1 MRLPFLKTKPPTE
14 TAAQT
19 TVWQRR
25 AAAESGTLGP
35 IPYAT
40 YDEMERDAMVQTA
53 LTVKRLGVLAAK
65 WTLEP
70 CGDSARDR
78 FAASLLA
85 RMEGDPVSV
94 LQGAMDAFAKGWSV
108 QEMVLEPEGGKVWL
122 RAVRPK
128 DPADFGVELD
138 PFGAMTGLV
147 LRVPGEAERK
157 LPAGK
162 FIVYRNRAG
171 YGRPKGLS
179 DLDAAYP
186 HWQAKRRL
194 LDAWRAHLARFAS
207 PTLLGRYGPGVPA
220 SQQEALLGA
229 LNRLPDH
236 AAITVSKEIEVG
248 TLDSSTDASTG
259 FMDAIAF
266 HNREIS
272 RSILGQT
279 LTTDE
284 GARVGSLALGRVHLQ
299 VMLLQLQ
306 ALRRELAEGV
316 MTEGLLRPLVE
327 LNLGPGPTPR
337 FAFEESPVPAFTLG
351 TA

>member
-1 MRLPFLKTKPPTE
+1 MRIPFLSKKSRPE
-14 TAAQT
+14 SAAQT
-19 TVWQRR
+19 TIWQRR
-25 AAAESGTLGP
+25 AAAEPGAPGP
-35 IPYAT
+35 LSYAT

-65 WTLEP
+65 WTIES
-70 CGDSARDR
+70 CGDAARDR
-78 FAASLLA
+78 LANDLLS

-108 QEMVLEPEGGKVWL
+108 QEMVLEQEAGRVWL

-128 DPADFGVELD
+128 DPSSFGVELD
-138 PFGAMTGLV
+138 EFGAMTGLV
-147 LRVPGEAERK
+147 LKVPGEAERK
-157 LPAGK
+157 LPLGK
-162 FIVYRNRAG
+162 FIVYRHRSG
-171 YGRPKGLS
+171 YARPKGMS

-194 LDAWRAHLARFAS
+194 LEAWRSHLARFAS
-207 PTLLGRYGPGVPA
+207 PTLLGRYGSTVPA
-220 SQQEALLGA
+220 AQQEALLGA
-229 LNRLPDH
+229 LNGIAQHSAL
-236 AAITVSKEIEVG
+236 TVPADIEVE
-248 TLDSSTDASTG
+248 TLAGHADASTG

-266 HNREIS
+266 HNREIA

-306 ALRRELAEGV
+306 ALRREMAEAV
-316 MTEGLLRPLVE
+316 ITEGLLRPLIE

-337 FAFEESPVPAFTLG
+337 FTFEETPVPAFTAG

>member
-1 MRLPFLKTKPPTE
+1 MRIPFFSKKRPE
-14 TAAQT
+14 VAAQT
-19 TVWQRR
+19 TLWQRR
-25 AAAESGTLGP
+25 AAAEPGAPGP
-35 IPYAT
+35 IPYGT

-65 WTLEP
+65 WSIVS
-70 CGDSARDR
+70 CGDAARDR
-78 FAASLLA
+78 LAAELLA

-108 QEMVLEPEGGKVWL
+108 QEMVLVEEGGRVWL
-122 RAVRPK
+122 QAVRPK
-128 DPADFGVELD
+128 DPSSFGVEMD
-138 PFGAMTGLV
+138 EFGAMTGLV
-147 LRVPGEAERK
+147 LKVPGETERN
-157 LPAGK
+157 LPLGK
-162 FIVYRNRAG
+162 FVVYRHRSG
-171 YGRPKGLS
+171 YGRPKGMS

-194 LDAWRAHLARFAS
+194 LEAWRAHLARFAS

-220 SQQEALLGA
+220 AQQEALLSA
-229 LNRLPDH
+229 LNKLPDH
-236 AAITVSKEIEVG
+236 AALTVPTEIEVG
-248 TLDSSTDASTG
+248 TLGGATDASTG

-266 HNREIS
+266 HNREIA

-284 GARVGSLALGRVHLQ
+284 GARVGSLALGKVHLQ

-306 ALRRELAEGV
+306 ALRRELAEAV
-316 MTEGLLRPLVE
+316 MTEGLLRPLIE
-327 LNLGPGPTPR
+327 MNLGPGPTPR
-337 FAFEESPVPAFTLG
+337 FAFDESPVPAFTEG

>member
-1 MRLPFLKTKPPTE
+1 MRIPFLSKKRPE
-14 TAAQT
+14 AAAQT
-19 TVWQRR
+19 TLWQRR
-25 AAAESGTLGP
+25 AAAEPGAPGP
-35 IPYAT
+35 IPYGT

-53 LTVKRLGVLAAK
+53 LTVKRLGVLAAR
-65 WTLEP
+65 WEIAS
-70 CGDSARDR
+70 CGDPARDR
-78 FAASLLA
+78 LARELLA

-108 QEMVLEPEGGKVWL
+108 QEMVLEEERGRVWL

-128 DPADFGVELD
+128 DPASFGIELD
-138 PFGAMTGLV
+138 EFGAMTGL
-147 LRVPGEAERK
+147 LLKVPGETERS
-157 LPAGK
+157 LPLGK
-162 FIVYRNRAG
+162 FIVYRHRAG

-194 LDAWRAHLARFAS
+194 LESWRSHLARFAS

-220 SQQEALLGA
+220 AQQEALLGA

-236 AAITVSKEIEVG
+236 AALTVPTEIEVG
-248 TLDSSTDASTG
+248 TLGVGTDASTG
-259 FMDAIAF
+259 FMDAVAF
-266 HNREIS
+266 HNREIA

-284 GARVGSLALGRVHLQ
+284 GARVGSLALGKVHLQ

-306 ALRRELAEGV
+306 ALRRELAEAV

-337 FAFEESPVPAFTLG
+337 FVFEESPVPAFTEG

>member
-1 MRLPFLKTKPPTE
+1 MRIPFFSRKPRAE
-14 TAAQT
+14 AAAQT
-19 TVWQRR
+19 TIWQRR
-25 AAAESGTLGP
+25 AAAEPGAPGP
-35 IPYAT
+35 IPYPT

-65 WTLEP
+65 WTILPSGEP
-70 CGDSARDR
+70 ARDR
-78 FAASLLA
+78 LANDLLA
-85 RMEGDPVSV
+85 RMGGDPVSV

-108 QEMVLEPEGGKVWL
+108 QEMVLEEVDGGVWL

-128 DPADFGVELD
+128 DPQDFGVELD
-138 PFGAMTGLV
+138 EFGAMTGLV
-147 LRVPGEAERK
+147 LKVPGETERR
-157 LPAGK
+157 LPLGK
-162 FIVYRNRAG
+162 FIVYRHRPG
-171 YGRPKGLS
+171 YGRPKGMS

-194 LDAWRAHLARFAS
+194 LEAWRAHLARFAS
-207 PTLLGRYGPGVPA
+207 PTLLGRYGPSVPA
-220 SQQEALLGA
+220 TQQEALLSA
-229 LNRLPDH
+229 LNGLPDH
-236 AAITVSKEIEVG
+236 AALTVPTDIEVG
-248 TLDSSTDASTG
+248 TLGVGSDASTG

-266 HNREIS
+266 HNREIA
-272 RSILGQT
+272 RAILGQT

-306 ALRRELAEGV
+306 ALRRELAEAV
-316 MTEGLLRPLVE
+316 MTEGLLRPLIE

-337 FAFEESPVPAFTLG
+337 FTFVESPVPAFTEG

>member
-1 MRLPFLKTKPPTE
+1 MRIPFLTKRFRPE
-14 TAAQT
+14 AAAQT
-19 TVWQRR
+19 TLWQRR
-25 AAAESGTLGP
+25 AAAAPGAPGP

-53 LTVKRLGVLAAK
+53 LTVKRLGVLSAK
-65 WTLEP
+65 WSIEP
-70 CGDSARDR
+70 CGDAARDR
-78 FAASLLA
+78 LAKDLLA

-108 QEMVLEPEGGKVWL
+108 QEMVLQAEGGRVWL

-138 PFGAMTGLV
+138 PYGAVTGLT
-147 LRVPGEAERK
+147 LNVPGEHGRR
-157 LPAGK
+157 LPLGK
-162 FIVYRNRAG
+162 FLVYRNRAG

-194 LDAWRAHLARFAS
+194 LESWRSHLSRFAS
-207 PTLLGRYGPGVPA
+207 PTLLGRYGPSVPA
-220 SQQEALLGA
+220 AQQEALLGA
-229 LNRLPDH
+229 LNRLPEH
-236 AAITVSKEIEVG
+236 AALTVPTDIEVG
-248 TLDSSTDASTG
+248 TLGGSPDASTG

-337 FAFEESPVPAFTLG
+337 FAFEESPVPAFTNG

>member
-1 MRLPFLKTKPPTE
+1 MRLPFLSKKPRPE
-14 TAAQT
+14 AAAQT
-19 TVWQRR
+19 TLWQRR
-25 AAAESGTLGP
+25 AAAEPGTLGP
-35 IPYAT
+35 IPYAV

-70 CGDSARDR
+70 CGDPARDR
-78 FAASLLA
+78 FATDLLA

-108 QEMVLEPEGGKVWL
+108 QEMVLEPEGGRVWL

-138 PFGAMTGLV
+138 EFGAMTGLV

-157 LPAGK
+157 LPTGK
-162 FIVYRNRAG
+162 FIVYRHRAG

-194 LDAWRAHLARFAS
+194 LDAWRSHLARFAS

-220 SQQEALLGA
+220 AQQEALLGA

-236 AAITVSKEIEVG
+236 AALTVPQEIEVG
-248 TLDSSTDASTG
+248 TLGTSTDASTG

-316 MTEGLLRPLVE
+316 MTEGLLRPLIE

-337 FAFEESPVPAFTLG
+337 FIFEESPVPAFTMG